1 MIFEQRGNGAALRG
15 GRSAASLRMLV
26 YSHHLGLHYLT
37 SVQQLSEQR
46 KQQEHE
52 AAGELEPLTTLS

>member
-1 MIFEQRGNGAALRG
+1 MEQLSIG
-15 GRSAASLRMLV
+15 GRRAVFLRMLL
-26 YSHHLGLHYLT
+26 YSHHLYLHYLT

-52 AAGELEPLTTLS
+52 AEGELEPLTILKGTGHLS